1 MKKTTFT
8 AVLMIF
14 GMALF
19 AGCASMHVWPEDER
33 SAENKMVTIE
43 QRIGEGLKSGE
54 LTPDQTQVFLTR
66 LKSIRI
72 DYTELRN
79 KVVYQEEWNSIHRR
93 LDVLGDEISRSLSRA
108 PNVYTSTNEDRIDQL
123 QRNLDDQRINGR
135 LPVAEEREFQ
145 ARLDSIRRDFR
156 RMTDGGRPARYEDR
170 DDISRRLDSLARDMD
185 RFR

>member
-1 MKKTTFT
+1 MKKTTFA

-19 AGCASMHVWPEDER
+19 TGCASMHVWPEDER
-33 SAENKMVTIE
+33 SAESKMVTIE
-43 QRIGEGLKSGE
+43 QRIGEGLKTGDLS
-54 LTPDQTQVFLTR
+54 PDQTQMYLTT
-66 LKSIRI
+66 LKGIRA

-93 LDVLGDEISRSLSRA
+93 LDALGDEISRSLSRA
-108 PNVYTSTNEDRIDQL
+108 PNVDASTNEDRIDML
-123 QRNLDDQRINGR
+123 QRNLDDERINGR

-145 ARLDSIRRDFR
+145 ARLDSIRRDYR
-156 RMTDGGRPARYEDR
+156 RMTEGGRSPRYEDR
-170 DDISRRLDSLARDMD
+170 EDISRRLDALARDMD